1 MVSLRDD
8 FTSGGPGSIFRVIV
22 MKEPKE
28 NSVGTPLPGCPY
40 TDCQK
45 TPSLPS
51 EGHPRVASLALRA
64 IHLQVARRSRVGG
77 VGAKSLECVRNNGHF
92 PISNLPPL
100 SQLR

>member
-1 MVSLRDD
+1 MIRQQIEGYFFYVQGKQSERDRQRR
-8 FTSGGPGSIFRVIV
+8 SAP
-22 MKEPKE
+22 
-28 NSVGTPLPGCPY
+28 
-40 TDCQK
+40 DCRE

-77 VGAKSLECVRNNGHF
+77 VGAKSLECVGNNGHF
-92 PISNLPPL
+92 STSNLPPL